1 MKKFI
6 EMEDTELLK
15 LYLDIV
21 IWSGFFEHVK
31 SHTVEQLISAAKV
44 EIGEAETIP
53 EARYFYE
60 MEDFD
65 LTVDQRAEKAG
76 YWGKHYHKDLLEE
89 KEFWKEADEEHEQQL
104 EVVISPRR
112 AEKKQIK

>member
-21 IWSGFFEHVK
+21 IWSGFHARTGKTMFEHAK

-89 KEFWKEADEEHEQQL
+89 KEFWKEADEEQL
-104 EVVISPRR
+104 E
-112 AEKKQIK
+112 AEKKQK